1 MLVDSINFYTFV
13 VLNIII
19 MYFEISINIIT
30 LR

>member
-19 MYFEISINIIT
+19 MHFEISINIIT